1 MERYFFGKYGIVNLI
16 YIMLLNIYGIYRVLG
31 YIDANKTILFQR
43 NRILLFGPVTETLL
57 KMFLIFFIFIERQEG
72 RFGNLYVKSQN
83 GDLL

>member
-57 KMFLIFFIFIERQEG
+57 KMFLIFFYIYRKTRRQI
-72 RFGNLYVKSQN
+72 RKSVREITEW
-83 GDLL
+83 